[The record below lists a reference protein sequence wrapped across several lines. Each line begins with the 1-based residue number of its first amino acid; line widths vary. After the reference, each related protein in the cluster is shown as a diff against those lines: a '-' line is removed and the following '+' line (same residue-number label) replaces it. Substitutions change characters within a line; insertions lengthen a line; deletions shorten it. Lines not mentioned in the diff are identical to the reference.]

1 MNPIV
6 TMLVALGG
14 MFTDRVR
21 ALRAGDPEAG
31 NALELVI
38 LVVGLVTIATVVVAA
53 ITAAVQSRL
62 SGLG

>member
-6 TMLVALGG
+6 TMLIAFGG

-21 ALRAGDPEAG
+21 ALRAGDREAG
-31 NALELVI
+31 NALEMTI
-38 LVVGLVTIATVVVAA
+38 LVVGLVAIATMVVAA